1 MGSRY
6 SWAVFFGPTQLSL
19 SLSRPR
25 PRRRHRRRRR
35 RRQPLSLIAAAPPR
49 NIPLRR
55 LNKGE
60 LSLSLSSN
68 WTWCAVPLERHSRAW
83 VLGLF
88 IFLVASCCLVLDLD
102 WMLCV
107 FSASGESFLG
117 LAKPHLLMIRCHE
130 IRWVNHFLLV

>member
-19 SLSRPR
+19 SC
-25 PRRRHRRRRR
+25 PRRRRG
-35 RRQPLSLIAAAPPR
+35 QPLSLSDHRRAASPR
-49 NIPLRR
+49 NILLRR

-68 WTWCAVPLERHSRAW
+68 STWCAVPLERHSRAW

-88 IFLVASCCLVLDLD
+88 IFLVASSCLVLDLD
-102 WMLCV
+102 WMLRV
-107 FSASGESFLG
+107 FSASGESVADTFRL
-117 LAKPHLLMIRCHE
+117 
-130 IRWVNHFLLV
+130 